1 MTIKAKETHIS
12 WTLIDQQ
19 LWAVK
24 KYLMPRVGVDQ
35 AAQDVAPLNWYIG
48 TGRASVDFL
57 RAFVQAKPYMIG
69 RKLHQGGSYD
79 EAIRRVKKYLGIS
92 EDY

>member
-1 MTIKAKETHIS
+1 MAIKAKAGETYIS
-12 WTLIDQQ
+12 WTLIDNQ

-48 TGRASVDFL
+48 TGRASVEFM
-57 RAFVQAKPYMIG
+57 RAFVQAKAYMIG
-69 RKLHQGGSYD
+69 RVLHKGGSYD
-79 EAIRRVKKYLGIS
+79 EAIRRVKEYLCV
-92 EDY
+92 